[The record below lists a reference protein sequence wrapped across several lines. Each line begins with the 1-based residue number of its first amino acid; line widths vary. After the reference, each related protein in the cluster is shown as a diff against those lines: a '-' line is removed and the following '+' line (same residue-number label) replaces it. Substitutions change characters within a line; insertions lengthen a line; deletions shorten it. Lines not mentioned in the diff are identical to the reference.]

1 MAGRRAK
8 DIHIKKLSESLSGAD
23 RPRSI
28 QALQNLYRTLETAKR
43 TAGELE
49 TMLLTFRR
57 HITGNQRLAP
67 DIGAVEPLVRSVL
80 ADCSDI
86 VFRNFKIGNTRQ
98 ALLVFVEGLIDNK
111 LLNENIVKPLLY
123 YRQQIPLSDE
133 RTEETI
139 GNFLEQQVISSA
151 QVVQVGTLQ
160 EILTG
165 ILSGDAALLI
175 DGSEAALVISIK
187 KWEKR
192 SVSEPTVEP
201 AIRGPQEAFIETLRT
216 NTSMIR
222 RRLKTPRL
230 KMKMLQ
236 VGRLSQTNVVIT
248 YLEGITNPALL
259 AEVEKRI
266 NSIDVDAILESGNIE
281 ELIEDNPFSI
291 FPQLS
296 YTERPDKLVS
306 CLLEGQVG
314 IMVDNTPFALIAPQS
329 FFQMIQA
336 PDDYYER
343 FIGSSL
349 IRLVRY
355 AFLFVALL
363 LPALYIAVSTFHQGM
378 IPTTLLFSMAASREN
393 IPFPAFVEAMIMEI
407 FFEGLR
413 EAGVRL
419 PRPVGQTVSIVGA
432 LVIGQAAIQAG
443 IVSAPMVIT
452 VSITGIAS
460 FTVPRFNQA
469 IAIRVLRFVLMILA
483 ATLGLY
489 GVFMG
494 FLAILIH
501 MASLRSFGVPYLS
514 PVAPLELSS
523 LKDVFIRA
531 PWWDMLTRPGFTG
544 SLDSRRMKADLR
556 PVAPPDRPKK
566 KRKQR

>member
-8 DIHIKKLSESLSGAD
+8 DMHMRKLSESLPGAD
-23 RPRSI
+23 RSRAM
-28 QALQNLYRTLETAKR
+28 QALYNLSRTLETAKR

-49 TMLLTFRR
+49 DMLLTFRR
-57 HITGNQRLAP
+57 HITGSQRINP
-67 DIGAVEPLVRSVL
+67 DVRAVESLVRSVL

-98 ALLVFVEGLIDNK
+98 ALLVFVEGLIDNE

-133 RTEETI
+133 KAEASI
-139 GNFLEQQVISSA
+139 GDFLERQVISSA
-151 QVVQVGTLQ
+151 QVIQVCTLQ

-165 ILSGDAALLI
+165 ILSGDAIVLI
-175 DGSEAALVISIK
+175 DGSEVGLVISVK

-192 SVSEPTVEP
+192 SISAPVVEP
-201 AIRGPQEAFIETLRT
+201 VIRGPQEAFIETLRT

-222 RRLKTPRL
+222 RRLKTPQL

-248 YLEGITNPALL
+248 YLEGIANTALI

-281 ELIEDNPFSI
+281 ELIEDNSFSL

-363 LPALYIAVSTFHQGM
+363 LPSSYIAVSTFHQGM

-460 FTVPRFNQA
+460 FAIPRFNQA
-469 IAIRVLRFVLMILA
+469 IAIRVLRFVLMTLA

-523 LKDVFIRA
+523 LKDVFIRV
-531 PWWDMLTRPGFTG
+531 PWWDMLTRPNFTG
-544 SLDSRRMKADLR
+544 SLDSRRMKADME
-556 PVAPPDRPKK
+556 PAPPPDSRGKGRKK
-566 KRKQR
+566 G